1 MVEKLEAYRA
11 ELEVKKADM
20 LVKGIDKAAIEAD
33 VELYR
38 SQLTEEANKKF
49 NEEIAT
55 IESNIRCIDG
65 LISRELEK
73 ANTVEAVPTDE
84 PTVTV

>member
-11 ELEVKKADM
+11 ELEVKKAD
-20 LVKGIDKAAIEAD
+20 LLTKGIDTEAINAD

-38 SQLTEEANKKF
+38 SQLTEEANKKL

-55 IESNIRCIDG
+55 IESNIRCIEG
-65 LISRELEK
+65 LISRELEA
-73 ANTVEAVPTDE
+73 ANTVEAVPADN
-84 PTVTV
+84 TVTV